1 MEMEKELFLFSDEM
15 AEERAKLLS
24 AMLEKKRFAE
34 ARRVLELLLPADIG
48 ILWGELEEKHSLL
61 LFRILPKEKAAEVF
75 VEMDT
80 DTQERLIASFSDREL
95 KEILEELYLD
105 DTVDIIEEMPA
116 SVVNRILHSASAEA
130 RAQINTLLR
139 YPKESAGSLMTTE
152 LVRLDKR
159 MTVAEAF
166 ETIRRDAIDKETVY
180 NCYVTSEKRML
191 EGIVSV
197 KTLLISPMDAIIG
210 DVMEKNVIYAE
221 TLTDKSEVVRMFD
234 HYDFLALP
242 VVDKEKRL
250 VGIITVDDAIDVM
263 QEEAE
268 EDFTKMAAI
277 TPSETPYLRTSPF
290 AVFKTRFPW
299 LLLLMLSATF
309 TGLII
314 SGFEA
319 ALSSCV
325 VLTAFIPM
333 LMGTGGN
340 SGSQSSVT
348 VIRGLSLGEISF
360 RDTWRVLIKELCVS
374 ALCAVALGI
383 VAFGKILLVDR
394 LMLGNP
400 AVTAEVA
407 LTVSLT
413 LAATVICAKLIGAA
427 LPILAKRIRLDPAVM
442 ASPFITTIVDALSLF
457 VYFVFAQMLL
467 PI

>member
-1 MEMEKELFLFSDEM
+1 MEKELFLFSEEM
-15 AEERAKLLS
+15 TEERAELLA
-24 AMLEKKRFAE
+24 AMLEEKRFAE
-34 ARRVLELLLPADIG
+34 ARRTLEPLLPADIG
-48 ILWGELEEKHSLL
+48 ILWGELEEKYSLL

-80 DTQERLIASFSDREL
+80 DTQERLITSFSDHEL
-95 KEILEELYLD
+95 KEMLEELYLD

-152 LVRLDKR
+152 LVRLNKQ

-166 ETIRRDAIDKETVY
+166 DAIRRDAIDKETVY
-180 NCYVTSEKRML
+180 NCYVTNEKRFL

-197 KTLLISPMDAIIG
+197 KTLLISPMDAVIG

-277 TPSETPYLRTSPF
+277 TPSETPYLKTNPF

-314 SGFEA
+314 SGFES

-360 RDTWRVLIKELCVS
+360 RDTWRVLFKELCVS
-374 ALCAVALGI
+374 LLCAVALGA

-400 AVTAEVA
+400 AVTAGVA

-427 LPILAKRIRLDPAVM
+427 LPIFAKRIRLDPAVM
-442 ASPFITTIVDALSLF
+442 ASPFITTIVDALSLL
-457 VYFVFAQMLL
+457 VYFAVASALL
-467 PI
+467 DL